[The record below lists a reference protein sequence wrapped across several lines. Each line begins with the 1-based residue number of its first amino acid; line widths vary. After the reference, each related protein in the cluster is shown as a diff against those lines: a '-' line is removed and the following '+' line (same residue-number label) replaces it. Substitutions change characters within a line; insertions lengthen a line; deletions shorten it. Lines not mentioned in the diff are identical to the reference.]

1 MKSREEQAVESFRAG
16 LNCAQALVTTYADD
30 LNFDN
35 DLAVRISCGF
45 GGGMGRLQETCGA
58 VTGAFMVL
66 GIHYCYKF
74 TDNKDR
80 KEATYS
86 AIQKFADRFKSIHG
100 TLNCKSLL
108 NCDLRTEEG
117 HRYLKENRLSETVCE
132 KCIADSV
139 RILDELTSE

>member
-1 MKSREEQAVESFRAG
+1 MKSKEEKAIQSFRAG
-16 LNCAQALVTTYADD
+16 LNCAQSLMTSYSDE
-30 LNFDN
+30 LGFDN

-58 VTGAFMVL
+58 ATGAFMVL
-66 GIHYCYKF
+66 GIHYCSKF

-100 TLNCKSLL
+100 TLDCKSLL
-108 NCDLRTEEG
+108 NCDLKTEEG
-117 HRYLKENRLSETVCE
+117 HRYLKENRLSEAE
-132 KCIADSV
+132 
-139 RILDELTSE
+139 ILNLQGQGGNYR